1 MGRRNTTRRGPL
13 PNPAIHADD
22 STLTSFSGIV
32 PLIRFIEEKLD
43 IGQAL
48 LRVAPRDGFR
58 RVYARHLVLFAFMVA
73 ALVGEH
79 RLAHVEALR
88 GDAVLLKFLR
98 LPGWP
103 VRKVFSSALAQISD
117 AGIAALHELI
127 ARVGLQPLAGRSHAV
142 IDLDSSA
149 VVAFG
154 RQEGTRFGYSGKGR
168 NRRRHHPLVASIA
181 EIRTVV
187 RAVYRDG
194 SGITSEETIAFL
206 KTVFATVRRHIG
218 EGVALKFRADS
229 GFWSHAVGA
238 WLLEQNVPFIF
249 ALPLHCGVKLMLR
262 RTRWRGLDGDKDIQV
277 ATLRGPRVGLDERLR
292 VVAVRRRVLDP
303 KAPPQGKRIDGCT
316 HWRYQALV
324 TSMDG
329 VPEEL
334 WRFYNGRADCER
346 VFRTARQAL
355 GMGKLVGQIFRA
367 NEAAFMLRLLAMNA
381 DLRFQADREARAER
395 APDAK
400 SAPRQGLIRRQR
412 SFYRT
417 PGRLLKSQGRWRL
430 RVPDRPSLAE
440 LWRHYAPGR
449 VALE

>member
-1 MGRRNTTRRGPL
+1 MGRSNTSRRGPL
-13 PNPAIHADD
+13 PNPSVHADD

-32 PLIRFIEEKLD
+32 PLIRYIEENLD
-43 IGQAL
+43 IGPAL
-48 LRVAPRDGFR
+48 LRVAPRGGRR

-103 VRKVFSSALAQISD
+103 VRKVFSSALVAVTD
-117 AGIAALHELI
+117 AGIEALHELI
-127 ARVGLQPLAGRSHAV
+127 ARLGLQPLVGRSHAV

-181 EIRTVV
+181 ENRTVV
-187 RAVYRDG
+187 RATYRDG
-194 SGITSEETIAFL
+194 SGIKSDETIAFL
-206 KTVFATVRRHIG
+206 GTVFATVRRHIG
-218 EGVALKFRADS
+218 AQVALKFRADS
-229 GFWSHAVGA
+229 GFWSNAVGG
-238 WLLEQNVPFIF
+238 WLLDRNVPFIF
-249 ALPLHCGVKLMLR
+249 ALPLRAGVKFMLR
-262 RTRWRGLDGDKDIQV
+262 NTRWRGLDDDGDIQV
-277 ATLRGPRVGLDERLR
+277 ACLRGPRVGLDERLR
-292 VVAVRRRVLDP
+292 VVAIRRRVLDP

-324 TSMDG
+324 TSMRG
-329 VPEEL
+329 APEDL

-355 GMGKLVGQIFRA
+355 GMGKLVGHAFRA
-367 NEAAFMLRLLAMNA
+367 NETAFMLRLLAMNV
-381 DLRFQADREARAER
+381 DLRFQADREAQA
-395 APDAK
+395 ASTPHAK
-400 SAPRQGLIRRQR
+400 RVLRQGLIRRQR

-417 PGRLLKSQGRWRL
+417 PGRLLRSQGRWRL
-430 RVPDRPSLAE
+430 RVPARPCLAE
-440 LWRHYAPGR
+440 LWHHYAPGR

>member
-1 MGRRNTTRRGPL
+1 M
-13 PNPAIHADD
+13 
-22 STLTSFSGIV
+22 
-32 PLIRFIEEKLD
+32 
-43 IGQAL
+43 
-48 LRVAPRDGFR
+48 
-58 RVYARHLVLFAFMVA
+58 
-73 ALVGEH
+73 
-79 RLAHVEALR
+79 
-88 GDAVLLKFLR
+88 
-98 LPGWP
+98 
-103 VRKVFSSALAQISD
+103 
-117 AGIAALHELI
+117 
-127 ARVGLQPLAGRSHAV
+127 
-142 IDLDSSA
+142 
-149 VVAFG
+149 
-154 RQEGTRFGYSGKGR
+154 
-168 NRRRHHPLVASIA
+168 
-181 EIRTVV
+181 
-187 RAVYRDG
+187 
-194 SGITSEETIAFL
+194 
-206 KTVFATVRRHIG
+206 
-218 EGVALKFRADS
+218 
-229 GFWSHAVGA
+229 
-238 WLLEQNVPFIF
+238 
-249 ALPLHCGVKLMLR
+249 
-262 RTRWRGLDGDKDIQV
+262 
-277 ATLRGPRVGLDERLR
+277 GLDERLR

-346 VFRTARQAL
+346 VFRTARPAL

-367 NEAAFMLRLLAMNA
+367 NEAAFMLRRLAMNA